1 MNRPR
6 AQVDRTI
13 SRIRSHPVVVSLIAL
28 GTLAI
33 ALSTFT
39 NAARNLWQLLPQ
51 WSRFDIDGEW
61 QAEVTYDWPNAVYT
75 EVFAFQVN
83 GNEVV
88 GTASFLGTKRG
99 VLDGKLSGNTL
110 TFDTATREA
119 VGDRQDKGAIH
130 HYRGSISGEEIQFVM
145 QTVGGDSEHIPVRFT
160 AKRVPHN

>member
-6 AQVDRTI
+6 AQVDRTL
-13 SRIRSHPVVVSLIAL
+13 SRIRSHPVVASLIAL

-39 NAARNLWQLLPQ
+39 DAAKNLWHLLPQ
-51 WSRFDIDGEW
+51 WSRSDIRGEW
-61 QAEVTYDWPNAVYT
+61 QAEVIYDWPNAAYT
-75 EVFAFQVN
+75 EVFAFQVE
-83 GNEVV
+83 GNEVM

-110 TFDTATREA
+110 TFDTATKEA
-119 VGDRQDKGAIH
+119 VGDREDKDVIH

-145 QTVGGDSEHIPVRFT
+145 QTVGGYSEHIPVRFT